1 MAAVPGIRS
10 FRNAAAGACLA
21 ALALTGHAQ
30 QAYPNRAVRL
40 VIPLAPGGTTDIL
53 ARTIGPPL
61 AAGLGQPVV
70 PENRGGAG
78 GVIGTEVAAKAPP
91 DGYTLL
97 LISGDTY
104 NTNALTYPKLPFDA
118 RKDLKPVT
126 VLAASPSI
134 LTVHPALPVKT
145 MGQLVALS
153 KSHPKDLYYG
163 VGGTSGQLRM
173 ELLKLNTGLAITNVP
188 YKGSG
193 PALVDLIAGH
203 IQAGFFNLVATAP
216 YVQSGRL
223 RGLLVTG
230 SKRSDRLP
238 DVPLAREAGI
248 KGFDENVGYLMLVP
262 GATPA
267 EIVSRLNRELV
278 KVLNTP
284 EVKGRLAAEGS
295 EVIGST
301 PEQAAATFQR
311 DLEQAAELV
320 RRTGMKLQ

>member
-1 MAAVPGIRS
+1 TPPGRRRS
-10 FRNAAAGACLA
+10 
-21 ALALTGHAQ
+21 
-30 QAYPNRAVRL
+30 PVRGGSRRKK
-40 VIPLAPGGTTDIL
+40 PGGVGVGGIPGGRFFWGAGGGTRL
-53 ARTIGPPL
+53 CSLGLAGGGQPGLPHPPVPPRHPPPAARTTRIPAPPAGPPL

-78 GVIGTEVAAKAPP
+78 GVIGTEAVAKSPA

-104 NTNALTYPKLPFDA
+104 NTNALTYAKLPFDA
-118 RKDLKPVT
+118 RKDLKPVS

-134 LTVHPALPVKT
+134 LTVHPSLPVKT
-145 MGQLVALS
+145 MSQLVALS
-153 KSHPKDLYYG
+153 RAHPKELFYG

-230 SKRSDRLP
+230 ARRSERLP
-238 DVPLAREAGI
+238 DIPLAREAGI

-262 GATPA
+262 
-267 EIVSRLNRELV
+267 
-278 KVLNTP
+278 
-284 EVKGRLAAEGS
+284 
-295 EVIGST
+295 
-301 PEQAAATFQR
+301 AAT
-311 DLEQAAELV
+311 
-320 RRTGMKLQ
+320 